1 MDENDIQEFASKMPW
16 PMSKKPYLEVI
27 FEVNAQSIA
36 PQGGQNNE
44 ENTEN

>member
-1 MDENDIQEFASKMPW
+1 MDENSTQEFASKMPW
-16 PMSKKPYLEVI
+16 PMSKKPYSEMVFDINTQL
-27 FEVNAQSIA
+27 IA